1 MTERDEA
8 AEGFLERWSRKKIEA
23 EHEAPPPA
31 TVDRDAAEAA
41 PAEDR
46 GNAPAPAIE
55 FDLSKLPSLDSI
67 TAATDIRD
75 FLAPGVPK
83 EIARAALRRAWS
95 ADPAIRDFKGLA
107 ENDWDFT
114 DPTAMPGFGAL
125 PPGTDVKKLVAQIFG
140 ERDERGRTRRR
151 SAGHCAATGACCG
164 GGRVS
169 VCGRGAKFHCC
180 REFAKVTLHGATMIL
195 RRTIMVLRMKQSNRR
210 VLAITAV
217 HFLNRS

>member
-140 ERDERGRTRRR
+140 ERDGAAEPAGDPPAIAQQPEHVAVADASPSADEEQSSIAAESSESDIARRDNDT
-151 SAGHCAATGACCG
+151 AAHHDGFEDEAEQPARPRHHGGA
-164 GGRVS
+164 
-169 VCGRGAKFHCC
+169 
-180 REFAKVTLHGATMIL
+180 LP
-195 RRTIMVLRMKQSNRR
+195 Q
-210 VLAITAV
+210 
-217 HFLNRS
+217 